1 MSYYVIYD
9 GNCNLCVTLVQWLE
23 TFDRGQRFLYI
34 PMQDE
39 KALGQFQITA
49 QDCER
54 GMILLDA
61 DRPERRWQGS
71 AAAEEIGNLLP
82 AGNLFV
88 AAYRALPGLKWS
100 GNRIYEQVRDNR
112 YTLFGK
118 RDHTYR
124 SQYPVC
130 DSGNCRMGSRVS

>member
-1 MSYYVIYD
+1 MRYYVIYD

-23 TFDRGQRFLYI
+23 TCDRGQQFLYI

-39 KALGQFQITA
+39 KALSQFQITA
-49 QDCER
+49 QDCEQ
-54 GMILLDA
+54 GMILLEA

-100 GNRIYEQVRDNR
+100 GDRIYAQVRDNR

-118 RDHTYR
+118 RDRTYR
-124 SQYPVC
+124 SQYPIC
-130 DSGNCRMGSRVS
+130 DSGNCHMG